1 MTKLVNGLGCHLRSL
16 GTWLIRYDPVA
27 LLQTTIDRG
36 QIAVIGYSVDR
47 ARRLIAADK
56 GSGMIKIIVLG
67 LTMLAAPWAAWAQR
81 TDQERAADTDIMTC
95 QFKAAMELDDG
106 VSGVNALAPVIADLC
121 QAESD
126 RLYRIMRGRFNGPID
141 EQAVKTAVREKD
153 LRMAS
158 WVILTKRANDR
169 KNAQNPPSDRKV
181 GQTSPPEWAT
191 VISDAG
197 GASYMNVNDVRKTS
211 NGVSA
216 SVRVEFKQPMTLPS
230 GKKYSLILQMSE
242 YDCQGARYR
251 PLSTSIYED
260 IGGKSPVTRDDSQ
273 GEWIN
278 ITPGSLGEAESKIA
292 CLRR

>member
-1 MTKLVNGLGCHLRSL
+1 M
-16 GTWLIRYDPVA
+16 
-27 LLQTTIDRG
+27 
-36 QIAVIGYSVDR
+36 
-47 ARRLIAADK
+47 
-56 GSGMIKIIVLG
+56 
-67 LTMLAAPWAAWAQR
+67 LTAPWAAWAQIS
-81 TDQERAADTDIMTC
+81 DHARAANTDIMTC

-106 VSGVNALAPVIADLC
+106 VSSVNALAPVIADWC

-126 RLYRIMRGRFNGPID
+126 RFYRITRGQINGPID
-141 EQAVKTAVREKD
+141 EQAARKAVREMD

-158 WVILTKRANDR
+158 RVILTKRANDR
-169 KNAQNPPSDRKV
+169 KNAQTPASDRKV
-181 GQTSPPEWAT
+181 GQTSAPEWTT

-216 SVRVEFKQPMTLPS
+216 LVRVEFKQPMTLPS

-251 PLSTSIYED
+251 PLSTNTYED
-260 IGGKSPVTRDDSQ
+260 TGGKFPVTGNDSQ